1 MFMNLIY
8 GPLFKVLLFLAR
20 GVAWEVELF
29 RTPVA
34 EDLAGAGS
42 LGLGRKLDDWPAF
55 GNVSFWTRFTALVN
69 RSFAAV
75 LDVFSCS

>member
-20 GVAWEVELF
+20 GGVAWEVELF

-34 EDLAGAGS
+34 
-42 LGLGRKLDDWPAF
+42 
-55 GNVSFWTRFTALVN
+55 
-69 RSFAAV
+69 AAEK
-75 LDVFSCS
+75 